1 MTSLHPPSFQRND
14 FSTCVNFYIPCV
26 TCTGHCS
33 FVSCLL
39 ALGSS
44 SLLSIG
50 WDCHLLF
57 WQEIEP
63 IRLTNREVF
72 PVEESQPQ
80 SGFKLGPST
89 VTEYLPLSVCEVAG
103 FGVLVLFTN
112 TTRDVDI
119 TYYTF
124 SHVPSS

>member
-1 MTSLHPPSFQRND
+1 MVCLQEIRITNTLMCSRFPPMIMYVYV
-14 FSTCVNFYIPCV
+14 CKLKV
-26 TCTGHCS
+26 T
-33 FVSCLL
+33 VSCLL

-57 WQEIEP
+57 WQGIEP

-103 FGVLVLFTN
+103 FGVLVLFT
-112 TTRDVDI
+112 TRDVDI